1 MAHLELR
8 LLSRPRPEDSDRS
21 WTPHCA
27 GNPVVRDVAA
37 RPTAF
42 GLLRRTPP
50 ATTLDS
56 VPGGGRG
63 VCERAVCA
71 VQTATGRQGG
81 LRSGISTGTLSNK
94 LSNKVNP
101 NFAPSPQNVIAFN
114 WCRPGRRLTHLAWH
128 ITGQWH
134 V

>member
-101 NFAPSPQNVIAFN
+101 NFAPSP
-114 WCRPGRRLTHLAWH
+114 CRIQRSAGPTPR
-128 ITGQWH
+128 
-134 V
+134 